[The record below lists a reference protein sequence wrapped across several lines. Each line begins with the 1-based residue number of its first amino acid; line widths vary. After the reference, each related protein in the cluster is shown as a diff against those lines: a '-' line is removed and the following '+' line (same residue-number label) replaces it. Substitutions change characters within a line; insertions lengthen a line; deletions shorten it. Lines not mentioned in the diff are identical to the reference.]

1 MILRAHDALADALR
15 ILLKARDPLSRMLR
29 AERER
34 QRDIETEK
42 YRESNRGKELL
53 WSKRKIDRYT
63 I

>member
-1 MILRAHDALADALR
+1 MR

-42 YRESNRGKELL
+42 YRESNRGKEL
-53 WSKRKIDRYT
+53 YME
-63 I
+63 